1 MLNYFLLTLTAF
13 VGIVFLDDDM
23 SSVSGEEWILYGI
36 LLYAA
41 WSFLQQY
48 RETIRQYRRP
58 E

>member
-23 SSVSGEEWILYGI
+23 SSVSSEEWILYGI

-41 WSFLQQY
+41 WSFLQSY
-48 RETIRQYRRP
+48 REAIRQYGKP